1 MSVGVTRS
9 SLIVGAVGSA
19 ALSGAFY
26 YFAAFSPV
34 NVAVFAA
41 LAALGATLVG
51 STSHFKMLQEMD
63 KAWAALPPLPEVR
76 RINRYFVVFLILTL
90 ASVPLAMLG
99 YIFEQHS
106 MARATTRFAGSGL
119 LVVCMVFGTLNRL
132 HQFAVLRRFRPD
144 ICR

>member
-1 MSVGVTRS
+1 M
-9 SLIVGAVGSA
+9 GSA

-26 YFAAFSPV
+26 YLAAFSPV

-41 LAALGATLVG
+41 LATLGAALVG
-51 STSHFKMLQEMD
+51 STSHFRLLQEVD

-76 RINRYFVVFLILTL
+76 RINRYFVLFLILTL
-90 ASVPLAMLG
+90 VSVPLAMLG
-99 YIFEQHS
+99 YVFEQHS
-106 MARATTRFAGSGL
+106 MARTTTRFAGSGL
-119 LVVCMVFGTLNRL
+119 LVACMVFGTLNRL